1 MNLVYC
7 SCPQVGY
14 DEADMGVTGFGISH
28 ARSTMVKYTHPLGF
42 TKYRWITRAPRE
54 VLPIWNMLGIFD
66 YHSWFFIFIS
76 MVAVYGFLLV
86 TAKLGAC
93 YGLGYHYEEIP
104 LCPIR

>member
-14 DEADMGVTGFGISH
+14 DEADLGVTGFSCSH
-28 ARSTMVKYTHPLGF
+28 ARSTMVKYTNSLQYGPYH
-42 TKYRWITRAPRE
+42 WITRAPHE
-54 VLPIWNMLGIFD
+54 LLPIWNMLGIFD
-66 YHSWFFIFIS
+66 YYSWFFIFIS
-76 MVAVYGFLLV
+76 MVGMYGFLWV

-93 YGLGYHYEEIP
+93 YGLDYHYQEIP